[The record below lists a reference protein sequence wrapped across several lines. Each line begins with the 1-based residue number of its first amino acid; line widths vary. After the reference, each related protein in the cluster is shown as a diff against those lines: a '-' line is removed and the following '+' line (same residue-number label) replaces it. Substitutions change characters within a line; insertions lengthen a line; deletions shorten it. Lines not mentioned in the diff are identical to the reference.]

1 VVTAAECLAAVKV
14 EGVTVDLAIMYVVT
28 AITGMVIV
36 ASCKIFAGVLGK
48 KFVAV
53 EDRIFVDA
61 DRISVGVSGKIFVDV
76 KDKIFVAVED
86 KTFVAVEDKTF
97 VAVEDKTFVAVEDS
111 IFVAVEEKIFVAVE
125 DRIFVDPRWIFVD
138 VAGEEFVCSAVM
150 SEVGILQEKRAFVGE
165 SIGVDGLMVG
175 VEGG

>member
-1 VVTAAECLAAVKV
+1 LAAVK
-14 EGVTVDLAIMYVVT
+14 EERVTVDLAIKYVVA
-28 AITGMVIV
+28 AITGIVIV

-76 KDKIFVAVED
+76 KDKTFVAVENKIFVAVED
-86 KTFVAVEDKTF
+86 
-97 VAVEDKTFVAVEDS
+97 
-111 IFVAVEEKIFVAVE
+111 KIFVAVE

-138 VAGEEFVCSAVM
+138 VAGEEFVCSAV
-150 SEVGILQEKRAFVGE
+150 I
-165 SIGVDGLMVG
+165 
-175 VEGG
+175 